1 MLTGLLH
8 ANDPET
14 RTGPRGCAER
24 ERESGASARVR
35 LPDDPL
41 SAARGPEALAPGT
54 ARADRHVARD
64 RRPRLRGGCAGR
76 LVPLLPPVGG
86 RGRGE
91 DAGGEARGTPARR
104 AAPRPAGGRANRR
117 LRPSQ
122 GRRAERVGALGHAD
136 ARPGRPQHRL
146 DLAPLV
152 PARHAGG
159 DPVPGTDAVLRQDQ
173 RRLLLLPDAGLAEH
187 GQGAH
192 RRPDQLPHHG
202 ELPRFPSDRR
212 SPGRRLDRRRSAL
225 LQQPRRRRTATRRS
239 TSSRATSS

>member
-24 ERESGASARVR
+24 ERESRAAARAR

-41 SAARGPEALAPGT
+41 STARGREALAPGT
-54 ARADRHVARD
+54 GRADRHVARD
-64 RRPRLRGGCAGR
+64 RGPRLRGGRAGR

-104 AAPRPAGGRANRR
+104 AAPRPAGGRADRR
-117 LRPSQ
+117 LRPPQ
-122 GRRAERVGALGHAD
+122 GRRAERVGALGHAH
-136 ARPGRPQHRL
+136 ARPGRPQHQL

-152 PARHAGG
+152 PARPEGG

-173 RRLLLLPDAGLAEH
+173 RRLLLLSDAGLAEH

-225 LQQPRRRRTATRRS
+225 LQQPRRAVRLREDQPHA
-239 TSSRATSS
+239 RATSS